1 VVGFISLNQE
11 VTELRS
17 RIAISGI
24 LGVRFLPIDRL
35 MFLTIATIVITLLL
49 IATFCD
55 FRTREI
61 PDWVSVAIA
70 ATGMVAA
77 CLGGLGVNPIW
88 VVSGGL
94 MGMIVGWLLFH
105 FAQFGGGDA
114 KLIGAIGCVVGPIG
128 LLIVLF
134 LMALAGGVLSL
145 IAVYRGER
153 DYAYAPAI
161 MAGFVGY
168 VGFVSQ
174 V

>member
-1 VVGFISLNQE
+1 
-11 VTELRS
+11 
-17 RIAISGI
+17 
-24 LGVRFLPIDRL
+24 
-35 MFLTIATIVITLLL
+35 MFFSIATIVVTLLL
-49 IATFCD
+49 IATICD
-55 FRTREI
+55 LRAREI

-70 ATGMVAA
+70 ATGLVAA
-77 CLGGLGVNPIW
+77 CLGWLGVNPIW

-94 MGMIVGWLLFH
+94 AGMMVGWLLFH

-145 IAVYRGER
+145 IAVYRGQR